1 MELHITSSLQH
12 NAESQLAKKQRS
24 SWVRIYV
31 HQKRHHYGVG
41 VYMTL
46 LPDLAAY
53 HMEKFRNFV
62 RMDFENFE
70 LFTLVETA
78 ITKKTTKFR

>member
-1 MELHITSSLQH
+1 
-12 NAESQLAKKQRS
+12 
-24 SWVRIYV
+24 
-31 HQKRHHYGVG
+31 
-41 VYMTL
+41 MTL